1 MVANGGKTRE
11 SAMTEQPNP
20 DDRLLNLAERE
31 LVDQTRPPV
40 IGQHSKD
47 ALHALARRL
56 RQARDRARRIGRQQT
71 REIRGK
77 ADPKGA
83 TPARD
88 NAGTEAKAQVLI
100 EALGRVTAALR
111 QLDAPTQAEVL
122 RKAAAMKR
130 SASVPSHPSGG
141 KTASS
146 GMQPKISR
154 RPTVKAD
161 PREAGRVSQAV
172 KVAQAKRDR

>member
-1 MVANGGKTRE
+1 
-11 SAMTEQPNP
+11 MTEPGNP
-20 DDRLLNLAERE
+20 EDRLLSAAERE
-31 LVDQTRPPV
+31 MVDQTRPPV
-40 IGQHSKD
+40 IGGHSKD
-47 ALHALARRL
+47 ALHALAKRL

-77 ADPKGA
+77 ADPKGT

-88 NAGTEAKAQVLI
+88 NAGTEAKAQVLVD
-100 EALGRVTAALR
+100 ALGRVTAALR
-111 QLDAPTQAEVL
+111 KLDAPTQAEVL

-130 SASVPSHPSGG
+130 SAAVPRHPSGG

-146 GMQPKISR
+146 GMQPKVSG

-161 PREAGRVSQAV
+161 PREVGRVSASV

>member
-1 MVANGGKTRE
+1 MMANGGNARE
-11 SAMTEQPNP
+11 IVMTEQSNP
-20 DDRLLNLAERE
+20 EDRLLSLPERE

-40 IGQHSKD
+40 IGGRSKEE
-47 ALHALARRL
+47 LHALAKRL

-88 NAGTEAKAQVLI
+88 NAGTEAKAQV

-130 SASVPSHPSGG
+130 SVTAPRHPSGG

-146 GMQPKISR
+146 GMQPKVSG

-161 PREAGRVSQAV
+161 PREVGRVSAAV

>member
-1 MVANGGKTRE
+1 VANAARE
-11 SAMTEQPNP
+11 NVMTEQSNAE
-20 DDRLLNLAERE
+20 DRLLSLAERE

-40 IGQHSKD
+40 IGGRSKD
-47 ALHALARRL
+47 ELHALAKRL

-77 ADPKGA
+77 SDPKGA

-88 NAGTEAKAQVLI
+88 NAGTEAKAQVLVD
-100 EALGRVTAALR
+100 ALGRVTAALR
-111 QLDAPTQAEVL
+111 KLDGPTQAEVL

-130 SASVPSHPSGG
+130 SAAAARHPSGG

-146 GMQPKISR
+146 GMQPKTSR

-161 PREAGRVSQAV
+161 PREVGRVSQAV
-172 KVAQAKRDR
+172 KVARAKRDG